1 MQCSNSGNGGMHQK
15 LVDDARLDWP
25 FANICRT
32 KFECMVHLLFA
43 KTKGGA
49 VALWLVYLPLDEMV
63 WVQAL
68 ARLIMLCSQ
77 TRHLALTVSL
87 HPGI

>member
-1 MQCSNSGNGGMHQK
+1 MG
-15 LVDDARLDWP
+15 
-25 FANICRT
+25 
-32 KFECMVHLLFA
+32 ECIKSLLMMPDLTGHLQTFVIQNLSMVHLLFA

-49 VALWLVYLPLDEMV
+49 VALWLVYLPLDQMV

-68 ARLIMLCSQ
+68 ARLIVLCSQ